1 MERSSLKSLT
11 YYWCWFGRL
20 SHGHRSWSCFP
31 FPRMKLKLWN
41 FVASL
46 IPNDMANKLQQPL
59 TMWSGSSRVWKGA
72 KPSLPKPQ
80 QLLRNWSIVPLLL
93 PPSSTAIW
101 KIKRSWRWDEVRREL
116 LLPCSL
122 VLRRVLIG
130 GLHYCITTFTPHF
143 YSCCP
148 FLMPYS
154 APRRWRK
161 ICPLFPPKK
170 RCHNLPTNLWES
182 LAFLLH
188 FGILTDFS
196 VAILTH

>member
-20 SHGHRSWSCFP
+20 SHGHRSFYFP

-116 LLPCSL
+116 LLPCSSL

-148 FLMPYS
+148 FLMP
-154 APRRWRK
+154 
-161 ICPLFPPKK
+161 
-170 RCHNLPTNLWES
+170 
-182 LAFLLH
+182 
-188 FGILTDFS
+188 
-196 VAILTH
+196 